1 MNSWDL
7 FDTLVAARS
16 GRAGDTEVEDH
27 FPIIENVLKIQPGD
41 LIISDYLDNAKALR
55 IVQDVV
61 RVDNRLIVTPEGKQT
76 GSLWATIQPKPTLH
90 RGDSVLGDYQQ
101 ARAHGVLAE
110 LTTLSNYT
118 LEEAAL
124 RDVGFISVAKTM
136 RESRL
141 SSFGNF
147 RELELIQSQL
157 NFPFLFLGALCLH
170 RYVIAQGFENVLMSS
185 RDASL
190 WIDLMRWIRNMN
202 NSAYGVEYFYSSR
215 IARHLPSLEYL
226 QYCRRATGEKKTLL
240 VDVVGTGISIK
251 ALLDRLNIMSG
262 WLLVG
267 YPKAVIPSGMQG
279 TNDGA
284 KIEHANLARHPMVA
298 DVVGGTPKYFNA
310 ANIDWENAPEI
321 VAMHKS
327 FYHTI
332 SCMSRYD
339 FSADVQVSDDTLRRQ
354 MYACYDRM
362 KVISTRFT
370 QKFWVE
376 DSAILNVLKNCKHTL

>member
-1 MNSWDL
+1 
-7 FDTLVAARS
+7 
-16 GRAGDTEVEDH
+16 
-27 FPIIENVLKIQPGD
+27 
-41 LIISDYLDNAKALR
+41 
-55 IVQDVV
+55 
-61 RVDNRLIVTPEGKQT
+61 
-76 GSLWATIQPKPTLH
+76 
-90 RGDSVLGDYQQ
+90 
-101 ARAHGVLAE
+101 
-110 LTTLSNYT
+110 
-118 LEEAAL
+118 
-124 RDVGFISVAKTM
+124 
-136 RESRL
+136 
-141 SSFGNF
+141 
-147 RELELIQSQL
+147 
-157 NFPFLFLGALCLH
+157 
-170 RYVIAQGFENVLMSS
+170 
-185 RDASL
+185 
-190 WIDLMRWIRNMN
+190 MN

-215 IARHLPSLEYL
+215 IARHLPSPEYL
-226 QYCRRATGEKKTLL
+226 QYCRQATGEKKTLL

-284 KIEHANLARHPMVA
+284 KIEHANLARHPMVS

-321 VAMHKS
+321 VAMHKA

-332 SCMSRYD
+332 GCMSRYD

-370 QKFWVE
+370 QKFWAE
-376 DSAILNVLKNCKHTL
+376 DPAILNALKNCKHTL